1 MKTTIITTTAGEREV
16 EILKEVCLHYGLAK
30 CLHNDIEEYYLVD
43 LTSHNIIGKLN
54 VKENIEHFLDEV
66 EKYKLN
72 II

>member
-43 LTSHNIIGKLN
+43 FTDHNIVGKLN
-54 VKENIEHFLDEV
+54 VKENIEQFLDEV
-66 EKYKLN
+66 EKYKP
-72 II
+72 